1 MIMAVAVGG
10 LYYWEMSLIIR
21 RRSGVPSA
29 SAARLSELSLFCS
42 RSSLDSSAAASSLSI
57 RGGKLTVTLILKTK
71 CVETCCD
78 TCSSVSRSMS
88 RCHHGG
94 QRQCFC
100 GHFINI
106 IAFKLNNGSV
116 MLRMDG
122 KSIYDFIEK
131 INFLLFSFGFFFLSL
146 ANISL
151 GFTQKPGNCFFH
163 AEKNHENSD
172 KTFFHIF

>member
-106 IAFKLNNGSV
+106 IAFKLNKGSM

-122 KSIYDFIEK
+122 RNIYDFIEK
-131 INFLLFSFGFFFLSL
+131 NQFSFVFFCCYFSFLLPIF
-146 ANISL
+146 SL
-151 GFTQKPGNCFFH
+151 GFTQK
-163 AEKNHENSD
+163 KN
-172 KTFFHIF
+172 

>member
-1 MIMAVAVGG
+1 
-10 LYYWEMSLIIR
+10 
-21 RRSGVPSA
+21 
-29 SAARLSELSLFCS
+29 
-42 RSSLDSSAAASSLSI
+42 
-57 RGGKLTVTLILKTK
+57 
-71 CVETCCD
+71 
-78 TCSSVSRSMS
+78 MS

-106 IAFKLNNGSV
+106 IAFKLNKGSV

-131 INFLLFSFGFFFLSL
+131 NQFSFVFFCCYFSFLLPTFSLS
-146 ANISL
+146 
-151 GFTQKPGNCFFH
+151 FTQKKKTDFCGTLLKIQIFFFH

-172 KTFFHIF
+172 KTFFSHILINQFFTLFLTQKEKSRCFFP